1 MFQSLDRLA
10 SAAAVV
16 EGVRVGDLEP
26 GDCLFVRTR
35 NSLYMLRVNPDGTF
49 DAEGG
54 WFSRHRDVSASE
66 DSAKE
71 SVPADASA
79 KEGLPSEASAKEG
92 APADDSTTTGMSSE
106 ASAKTGK
113 RRRVIGCT
121 WGGSAVLTRM
131 IAAPG
136 MFLEFDNRVRT
147 TRIKEVRHLRYVPPS
162 TIH

>member
-16 EGVRVGDLEP
+16 QGVRVGDLEP

-35 NSLYMLRVNPDGTF
+35 NSLYALRLNEDGTF

-54 WFSRHRDVSASE
+54 WFSRQDRSGEPADSAS
-66 DSAKE
+66 ST
-71 SVPADASA
+71 P
-79 KEGLPSEASAKEG
+79 GLPAEAVA
-92 APADDSTTTGMSSE
+92 
-106 ASAKTGK
+106 AKTGR
-113 RRRVIGCT
+113 RRRVLGCT
-121 WGGSAVLTRM
+121 WGGSALMTRM

-136 MFLEFDNRVRT
+136 MFIEFDNRVRT
-147 TRIKEVRHLRYVPPS
+147 TRIREVRHLRYTPDS